1 MRPEKA
7 SIVSDLSEKLNR
19 SPFLLVTDY
28 QRMKV
33 DQFGELRNRLAPAGA
48 EVRVVK
54 NSFLKRAMADS
65 GMPDVGDKLT
75 GQTAI
80 VMGENDVAPVAKIL
94 KLFAAEFKIAALK
107 IGVVDKAILSTADV
121 EELAELPAR
130 EVLLARLLGLLL
142 APATQLVRVLNEPA
156 SAFARLLKAK
166 GEKDGT
172 AAESKKEEASVAPAA
187 EAPAAETPA
196 VEASAEAPSVEAP
209 AEPPSAADVKHED
222 APGAAAEAAPA
233 TEASEEAAPAPAAE
247 AAPAAQA
254 PGTDPATGETTN
266 EPGS

>member
-80 VMGENDVAPVAKIL
+80 VLGENDVAPIAKIL
-94 KLFAAEFKIAALK
+94 KMFAAEFKIATLK
-107 IGVVDKAILSTADV
+107 IGVVDKAVLSTSDV
-121 EELAELPAR
+121 EALAELPAR
-130 EVLLARLLGLLL
+130 EILLSQLLGLLL
-142 APATQLVRVLNEPA
+142 MPATRLVRVLNEPA

-166 GEKDGT
+166 ADS
-172 AAESKKEEASVAPAA
+172 APAEEAKKEEAPAEVPAA
-187 EAPAAETPA
+187 EAKQEQ
-196 VEASAEAPSVEAP
+196 P
-209 AEPPSAADVKHED
+209 AEL
-222 APGAAAEAAPA
+222 PGAARQEETSAP
-233 TEASEEAAPAPAAE
+233 TAE
-247 AAPAAQA
+247 AAPAAPAAEPA
-254 PGTDPATGETTN
+254 PSTELTTGESPAGETA
-266 EPGS
+266 G

>member
-65 GMPDVGDKLT
+65 GMPDVGDKLI

-80 VMGENDVAPVAKIL
+80 VMGQNDVAPVAKIL
-94 KLFAAEFKIAALK
+94 KMFAAEFKIATLK
-107 IGVVDKAILSTADV
+107 IGVVDKAILSTSDV
-121 EELAELPAR
+121 EALAELPAR
-130 EVLLARLLGLLL
+130 EVLLAQLLGLLL
-142 APATQLVRVLNEPA
+142 APATRLVRVLNEPA
-156 SAFARLLKAK
+156 SAFARLLAAKAEK
-166 GEKDGT
+166 GDSTPASAAPT
-172 AAESKKEEASVAPAA
+172 AEAPAPEARKEEAPEATAETTAPAA
-187 EAPAAETPA
+187 EA
-196 VEASAEAPSVEAP
+196 
-209 AEPPSAADVKHED
+209 K
-222 APGAAAEAAPA
+222 
-233 TEASEEAAPAPAAE
+233 SEEAPVAAKEEEPAPPAAE
-247 AAPAAQA
+247 AAPVSE
-254 PGTDPATGETTN
+254 PTTGEAKD
-266 EPGS
+266 EAAS

>member
-28 QRMKV
+28 KQMKV

-65 GMPDVGDKLT
+65 GLPDVAAELT

-80 VMGENDVAPVAKIL
+80 VMGEKDVAPVAKIL
-94 KLFAAEFKIAALK
+94 KMFTAEFKIAALK
-107 IGVVDKAILSTADV
+107 IGVVNKAVVSKSDV
-121 EELAELPAR
+121 EALAELPAV
-130 EVLLARLLGLLL
+130 EVLRAQLLGLLQL
-142 APATQLVRVLNEPA
+142 PATQLVRVLNEPA

-166 GEKDGT
+166 GEKGDAAPAAEAKKEDSSAEEPKAEAT
-172 AAESKKEEASVAPAA
+172 AAEPKKDETPAAPAA
-187 EAPAAETPA
+187 EAPAADST
-196 VEASAEAPSVEAP
+196 
-209 AEPPSAADVKHED
+209 
-222 APGAAAEAAPA
+222 
-233 TEASEEAAPAPAAE
+233 
-247 AAPAAQA
+247 
-254 PGTDPATGETTN
+254 TGEKPAGETA
-266 EPGS
+266 G

>member
-28 QRMKV
+28 KQMKV

-65 GMPDVGDKLT
+65 GMPDVADKLT

-94 KLFAAEFKIAALK
+94 KAFAAEFKIAALK
-107 IGVVDKAILSTADV
+107 IGVIDKAVMSTSDV
-121 EELAELPAR
+121 EALAELPSR
-130 EVLLARLLGLLL
+130 EILLAQLLGLLQ
-142 APATQLVRVLNEPA
+142 APATRLVRILNEPA
-156 SAFARLLKAK
+156 AAFARLLKAK
-166 GEKDGT
+166 GDKGDAAP
-172 AAESKKEEASVAPAA
+172 AAEVKKEEAPA
-187 EAPAAETPA
+187 
-196 VEASAEAPSVEAP
+196 
-209 AEPPSAADVKHED
+209 
-222 APGAAAEAAPA
+222 AAAEAAPA
-233 TEASEEAAPAPAAE
+233 AEVAPTAE
-247 AAPAAQA
+247 
-254 PGTDPATGETTN
+254 TTTGETPAGET
-266 EPGS
+266 PA

>member
-7 SIVSDLSEKLNR
+7 NIVSDLSEKLNR

-65 GMPDVGDKLT
+65 GMPDVADKLT

-94 KLFAAEFKIAALK
+94 KLFAAEFKIATLK
-107 IGVVDKAILSTADV
+107 IGVVDKEVLSTADV
-121 EELAELPAR
+121 EALAELPSR
-130 EVLLARLLGLLL
+130 EILLSQLLGLLL
-142 APATQLVRVLNEPA
+142 APATRLVRVLNEPA

-166 GEKDGT
+166 GEAMQ
-172 AAESKKEEASVAPAA
+172 AASGASAPETPAAAPSGEKTPAPEAPEAEQEAPVTESKEEAPAA
-187 EAPAAETPA
+187 AETKEEAPAAEQTPA
-196 VEASAEAPSVEAP
+196 AKAE
-209 AEPPSAADVKHED
+209 
-222 APGAAAEAAPA
+222 
-233 TEASEEAAPAPAAE
+233 TPAAE
-247 AAPAAQA
+247 S
-254 PGTDPATGETTN
+254 TTGESTT
-266 EPGS
+266 ETPA